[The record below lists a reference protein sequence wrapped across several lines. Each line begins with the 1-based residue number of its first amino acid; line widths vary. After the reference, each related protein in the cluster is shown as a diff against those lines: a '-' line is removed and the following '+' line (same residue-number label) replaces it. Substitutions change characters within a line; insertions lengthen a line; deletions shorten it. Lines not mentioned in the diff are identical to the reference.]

1 MTAPSQVLK
10 IRRPDDW
17 HLHLRDGDM
26 LKTVVPYTSEIYG
39 RAIVMPNLAPPV
51 TTVEAAVAYR
61 QRILDAVP
69 AGHNFTP
76 LMTCYLTDSLDPNEL
91 ERGFNEGVFTAAKL
105 YPANATTNSSHGVTS
120 IDAIMPVLE
129 RMEKI
134 GMPLLVH
141 GEVTHADIDIF
152 DREARFIE
160 SVMEPLRQRLTAL
173 KVVFEHIT
181 TKDAADYVRDG
192 NERLAATITPQHLMF
207 NRNHMLVGGVRPH
220 LYCLPI
226 LKRNIHQQALRELVA
241 SGLIEYSSVRILRHM
256 HVIAKRAVAAA
267 RAASTPQP
275 RWAVTLPSLKR

>member
-10 IRRPDDW
+10 IRCPDDW

-69 AGHNFTP
+69 AGHDFTP

-120 IDAIMPVLE
+120 VDAIMPVLE

-192 NERLAATITPQHLMF
+192 NERLAATITPQHLS
-207 NRNHMLVGGVRPH
+207 L
-220 LYCLPI
+220 
-226 LKRNIHQQALRELVA
+226 IH
-241 SGLIEYSSVRILRHM
+241 I
-256 HVIAKRAVAAA
+256 
-267 RAASTPQP
+267 
-275 RWAVTLPSLKR
+275 